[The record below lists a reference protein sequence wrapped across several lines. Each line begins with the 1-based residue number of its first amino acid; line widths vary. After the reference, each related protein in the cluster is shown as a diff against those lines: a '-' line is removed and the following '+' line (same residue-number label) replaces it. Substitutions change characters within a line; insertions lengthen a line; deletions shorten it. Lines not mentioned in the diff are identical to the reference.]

1 MSVGAANSPTFLF
14 LRISERAG
22 GQVTQ
27 ANKMCAN
34 TQPKKGWTTEKVSVY
49 LSVYEWGFS
58 IQYDFLSAWDDLREG
73 KVP

>member
-1 MSVGAANSPTFLF
+1 MSVGAANSSTFLF
-14 LRISERAG
+14 LRISERVW

-34 TQPKKGWTTEKVSVY
+34 TQPKKGWTTEKVPVY
-49 LSVYEWGFS
+49 LSVYDWGFS
-58 IQYDFLSAWDDLREG
+58 IQYDFLSAWDDLIEG